1 MQTSIGRQK
10 VLPDRLGERRV
21 REMPRVSVGLE
32 KACREKAISSQGSP
46 CPQSL
51 FNINTSRFYPLPIT
65 CISHGG
71 CWQKPQAEGRP
82 QALSDGSSFLPVCFL
97 LALEASKTLWL
108 SFMLPVSPHSSTSSG
123 GLAAGWF
130 SWSSCPLSSYL
141 LSHSVNSLE
150 GIYSVLRRHLHKLQS
165 LLWRNPA
172 LVVENP
178 HTEISLDPA

>member
-1 MQTSIGRQK
+1 MFLGRAALAMQTSIGRQK

-82 QALSDGSSFLPVCFL
+82 QALSDGSSFLPVCFFL
-97 LALEASKTLWL
+97 PLKHRKLFGLVSCYLSPLIQVQVLAVLQLDDSHG
-108 SFMLPVSPHSSTSSG
+108 LPVLFPPI
-123 GLAAGWF
+123 F
-130 SWSSCPLSSYL
+130 SLT
-141 LSHSVNSLE
+141 
-150 GIYSVLRRHLHKLQS
+150 Q
-165 LLWRNPA
+165 
-172 LVVENP
+172 
-178 HTEISLDPA
+178 